1 MKKVKSN
8 ISVVLGQGQ
17 IQDSQKGEGAQIQ
30 YNEHD
35 NCVLSTYSGMQSM
48 PNLGGFGVMPPKKFR
63 KIKPSEIESEG
74 IFNGLLSLPL
84 QDSTLQNN

>member
-1 MKKVKSN
+1 MPIFRDGSRIHKR
-8 ISVVLGQGQ
+8 GG
-17 IQDSQKGEGAQIQ
+17 GHR
-30 YNEHD
+30 YNNFIVNMIIVYKAHIL
-35 NCVLSTYSGMQSM
+35 CIWSM
-48 PNLGGFGVMPPKKFR
+48 SNLGVSGGMPPQKIL